1 MNYCVQ
7 FHGLH
12 FKMNVCKFSYVKMRA
27 IRTGRRSGSLS
38 VAEGHGVVESLELLS
53 GSVGAVS
60 AGGGEGH
67 TGGLTKCRLPG
78 DCADG
83 VTQSC

>member
-60 AGGGEGH
+60 AGGGQGPH
-67 TGGLTKCRLPG
+67 RGLDQVQTSR
-78 DCADG
+78 
-83 VTQSC
+83 